1 MTALARVG
9 KPGPGPTTGRYA
21 GPSPTIGPTT
31 GPTTDPDAAVVAESL
46 HRPER
51 FAAIYDRYFT
61 EIYRYVAGRLGPDV
75 ADDLAA
81 ETFADAFRKRA
92 DFQPG
97 RGALRPW
104 LYGIATNLVARH
116 RRVEA
121 RRLNAISR
129 AASRTP
135 GGPAAADP
143 GDLQD
148 RAAARVSAQQLRR
161 PLARALAQ
169 LPDGDRDV
177 LLLISVAD
185 LSYEEVAAALRIPAG
200 TVGSRLN
207 RARRKVRSALKDID
221 PGLDHASLTDHP
233 DRVREDER

>member
-1 MTALARVG
+1 MTALTRVG
-9 KPGPGPTTGRYA
+9 KPGPGPALSPHAAPGQYA
-21 GPSPTIGPTT
+21 AADRAAAT
-31 GPTTDPDAAVVAESL
+31 DAAVVAESL

-51 FAAIYDRYFT
+51 FAAIYDRYFA

-81 ETFADAFRKRA
+81 ETFTDAFRKRA
-92 DFQPG
+92 QFQPS

-121 RRLNAISR
+121 RRLNAVAR
-129 AASRTP
+129 ADRRAS
-135 GGPAAADP
+135 AEP
-143 GDLQD
+143 GDLAEL
-148 RAAARVSAQQLRR
+148 AAARVSAQQLRQ

-169 LPDGDRDV
+169 LPDHDRDV
-177 LLLISVAD
+177 LLLVSLAD
-185 LSYEEVAAALRIPAG
+185 LSYEEVAAALGIPAG

-207 RARRKVRSALKDID
+207 RARRKVRTALEEE
-221 PGLDHASLTDHP
+221 L
-233 DRVREDER
+233 

>member
-1 MTALARVG
+1 MTALTRMG
-9 KPGPGPTTGRYA
+9 KPGPGPTTGPA
-21 GPSPTIGPTT
+21 VTSPATA
-31 GPTTDPDAAVVAESL
+31 DRDAAVVAESL
-46 HRPER
+46 HHPER
-51 FAAIYDRYFT
+51 FAAIYDRYFA

-92 DFQPG
+92 QFRPS

-121 RRLNAISR
+121 RRLNALTR
-129 AASRTP
+129 AADQPPS
-135 GGPAAADP
+135 ADH
-143 GDLQD
+143 GDLAD
-148 RAAARVSAQQLRR
+148 RAAARVSAQQLRQ

-169 LPDGDRDV
+169 LADRDRDA
-177 LLLISVAD
+177 LLLVSLAD
-185 LSYEEVAAALRIPAG
+185 LSYEEVAAALGIPAG

-207 RARRKVRSALKDID
+207 RARRTVRAALTDID
-221 PGLDHASLTDHP
+221 PGLSPLEHQ
-233 DRVREDER
+233 

>member
-1 MTALARVG
+1 MTALARMG
-9 KPGPGPTTGRYA
+9 QPGPGPTTG
-21 GPSPTIGPTT
+21 PVTT
-31 GPTTDPDAAVVAESL
+31 GPAAAGAPTSDPDAAVVAESM

-51 FAAIYDRYFT
+51 FAAIYDRYFA
-61 EIYRYVAGRLGPDV
+61 EIYRYLAGRLGPDV

-92 DFQPG
+92 QFRPS

-121 RRLNAISR
+121 RRLNALTR
-129 AASRTP
+129 AADQP
-135 GGPAAADP
+135 PAADH
-143 GDLQD
+143 GDLAD
-148 RAAARVSAQQLRR
+148 RAAARVSAQQLRQ

-169 LPDGDRDV
+169 LADRDRDV
-177 LLLISVAD
+177 LLLVSLAD
-185 LSYEEVAAALRIPAG
+185 LSYEEVAAALGIPAG

-207 RARRKVRSALKDID
+207 RARRTVRAALTDID
-221 PGLDHASLTDHP
+221 PGLSPLEHQ
-233 DRVREDER
+233 

>member
-9 KPGPGPTTGRYA
+9 KPGPGPTTGSDPA
-21 GPSPTIGPTT
+21 
-31 GPTTDPDAAVVAESL
+31 DPDAAVVAESL

-51 FAAIYDRYFT
+51 FAAIYDRYFA

-81 ETFADAFRKRA
+81 ETFTDAFRKRA
-92 DFQPG
+92 QFQPS

-121 RRLNAISR
+121 RRLNALAREAGRAR
-129 AASRTP
+129 AADGR
-135 GGPAAADP
+135 AAADP
-143 GDLQD
+143 GDLAD
-148 RAAARVSAQQLRR
+148 LAAARVSAQQLRK

-169 LPDGDRDV
+169 LPDRDRDV
-177 LLLISVAD
+177 LLLVSLAD
-185 LSYEEVAAALRIPAG
+185 LSYEEVAAALGIPAG

-207 RARRKVRSALKDID
+207 RARRTVRA
-221 PGLDHASLTDHP
+221 ALTDLDP
-233 DRVREDER
+233 LEDPA

>member
-9 KPGPGPTTGRYA
+9 KPGPGPTASRYA
-21 GPSPTIGPTT
+21 GAEPGA
-31 GPTTDPDAAVVAESL
+31 DPDATVVAESL

-51 FAAIYDRYFT
+51 FAAVYDRYFT
-61 EIYRYVAGRLGPDV
+61 EIYRYVAGRVGPDV

-92 DFQPG
+92 EFRPA

-121 RRLNAISR
+121 RRLSALSR
-129 AASRTP
+129 AASSTAD
-135 GGPAAADP
+135 GPAADA

-148 RAAARVSAQQLRR
+148 RAAARVSAQQLRK

-177 LLLISVAD
+177 LLLVSLAD
-185 LSYEEVAAALRIPAG
+185 LSYEEVAAALGIPAG

-207 RARRKVRSALKDID
+207 RARRKVRAALKDID
-221 PGLDHASLTDHP
+221 PGLDRAPLTDHP
-233 DRVREDER
+233 YGVREDER

>member
-9 KPGPGPTTGRYA
+9 SKTGPGPTA
-21 GPSPTIGPTT
+21 A
-31 GPTTDPDAAVVAESL
+31 DPDVALVAESL

-92 DFQPG
+92 EFRPA

-121 RRLNAISR
+121 RRLSALSR
-129 AASRTP
+129 AASSAAH
-135 GGPAAADP
+135 GHAAADP

-148 RAAARVSAQQLRR
+148 RAAARVSAQQLRK

-177 LLLISVAD
+177 LLLVSLAD
-185 LSYEEVAAALRIPAG
+185 LSYEEVAAALGIPAG

-207 RARRKVRSALKDID
+207 RARRKVRTALKDID
-221 PGLDHASLTDHP
+221 PGLDRAPLTDHP
-233 DRVREDER
+233 YGVREDER

>member
-1 MTALARVG
+1 MTALARMG
-9 KPGPGPTTGRYA
+9 QPGPGPTTGPA
-21 GPSPTIGPTT
+21 AT
-31 GPTTDPDAAVVAESL
+31 GPATAAPAEGDPDAAVVAESL

-51 FAAIYDRYFT
+51 FAAIYDRYFA

-92 DFQPG
+92 QFRPS

-121 RRLNAISR
+121 RRLNAMARVADRR
-129 AASRTP
+129 AGT
-135 GGPAAADP
+135 DP
-143 GDLQD
+143 GDLAD
-148 RAAARVSAQQLRR
+148 RAAARVSAQQLRQ

-169 LPDGDRDV
+169 LADRDRDV
-177 LLLISVAD
+177 LLLVSLAD
-185 LSYEEVAAALRIPAG
+185 LSYEEVAAALGIPAG

-207 RARRKVRSALKDID
+207 RARRTVRAALNGID
-221 PGLDHASLTDHP
+221 PGLSPLEHQ
-233 DRVREDER
+233 

>member
-1 MTALARVG
+1 M
-9 KPGPGPTTGRYA
+9 
-21 GPSPTIGPTT
+21 
-31 GPTTDPDAAVVAESL
+31 VAESL

-51 FAAIYDRYFT
+51 FAAIYDRYFA

-81 ETFADAFRKRA
+81 ETFTDAFRKRA
-92 DFQPG
+92 QFQPS

-121 RRLNAISR
+121 RRLNALAREAGRAR
-129 AASRTP
+129 AADGKS
-135 GGPAAADP
+135 ADP
-143 GDLQD
+143 GDLAD
-148 RAAARVSAQQLRR
+148 LAAARVSAQQLRK
-161 PLARALAQ
+161 PLARALAR

-177 LLLISVAD
+177 LLLVSLAD
-185 LSYEEVAAALRIPAG
+185 LSYEEVAAALGIPAG

-207 RARRKVRSALKDID
+207 RTRRTLRAALNDID
-221 PGLDHASLTDHP
+221 PGLDRPQEDH
-233 DRVREDER
+233 

>member
-9 KPGPGPTTGRYA
+9 KPGPGPTTNPATNLATNLARDNA
-21 GPSPTIGPTT
+21 DS
-31 GPTTDPDAAVVAESL
+31 AVIAESL

-51 FAAIYDRYFT
+51 FAAIYDRYFA

-81 ETFADAFRKRA
+81 ETFTDAFRKRA
-92 DFQPG
+92 QFQPS

-121 RRLNAISR
+121 RRLNALAR
-129 AASRTP
+129 ADRRAT
-135 GGPAAADP
+135 AD
-143 GDLQD
+143 DLSDLADQ
-148 RAAARVSAQQLRR
+148 AAARVSAQQLRK
-161 PLARALAQ
+161 PLAQALAQ
-169 LPDGDRDV
+169 LSAHDRDV
-177 LLLISVAD
+177 LLLVSLAD
-185 LSYEEVAAALRIPAG
+185 LSYEEVAAALGIPAG

-207 RARRKVRSALKDID
+207 RARRKVRTALDGTALEEK
-221 PGLDHASLTDHP
+221 L
-233 DRVREDER
+233 

>member
-1 MTALARVG
+1 VATSQAAA
-9 KPGPGPTTGRYA
+9 TGQAAAADR
-21 GPSPTIGPTT
+21 
-31 GPTTDPDAAVVAESL
+31 DAAVVAESL

-51 FAAIYDRYFT
+51 FAAIYDRYFA

-81 ETFADAFRKRA
+81 ETFTDAFRKRA
-92 DFQPG
+92 QFQPS

-121 RRLNAISR
+121 RRLNAVAR
-129 AASRTP
+129 ADRRAS
-135 GGPAAADP
+135 AEP
-143 GDLQD
+143 GDPADL
-148 RAAARVSAQQLRR
+148 AAARVSAQQLRK

-169 LPDGDRDV
+169 LPDHDRDV
-177 LLLISVAD
+177 LLLVSLAD
-185 LSYEEVAAALRIPAG
+185 LSYEEVAAALGIPAG

-207 RARRKVRSALKDID
+207 RARRKVRTALEEE
-221 PGLDHASLTDHP
+221 L
-233 DRVREDER
+233 

>member
-9 KPGPGPTTGRYA
+9 KPGPGPAPGPQAATGRATAATPDAIARQA
-21 GPSPTIGPTT
+21 GAAGR
-31 GPTTDPDAAVVAESL
+31 DAAVVAESL

-51 FAAIYDRYFT
+51 FAAIYDRYFA

-81 ETFADAFRKRA
+81 ETFTDAFRKRA
-92 DFQPG
+92 QFQPS

-121 RRLNAISR
+121 RRLNALAR
-129 AASRTP
+129 ADRRAS
-135 GGPAAADP
+135 ADTD
-143 GDLQD
+143 DLADLAD
-148 RAAARVSAQQLRR
+148 RAAARVSAQQLRK
-161 PLARALAQ
+161 PLAQALAQ
-169 LPDGDRDV
+169 LPDRDRDV
-177 LLLISVAD
+177 LLLVSLAD
-185 LSYEEVAAALRIPAG
+185 LSYDEVAAALGIPAG

-207 RARRKVRSALKDID
+207 RARRKVRIAL
-221 PGLDHASLTDHP
+221 
-233 DRVREDER
+233 EEEQ

>member
-9 KPGPGPTTGRYA
+9 KPGPGPA
-21 GPSPTIGPTT
+21 PSPPTS
-31 GPTTDPDAAVVAESL
+31 PSPSMAATTDAAVVAESL

-51 FAAIYDRYFT
+51 FAAIYDRYFA

-81 ETFADAFRKRA
+81 ETFTDAFRKRA
-92 DFQPG
+92 QFQPS

-121 RRLNAISR
+121 RRLTALAR
-129 AASRTP
+129 ADRRAT
-135 GGPAAADP
+135 ADAD
-143 GDLQD
+143 DLADLAD
-148 RAAARVSAQQLRR
+148 RAAARVSAQQLRK
-161 PLARALAQ
+161 PLAQALAQ
-169 LPDGDRDV
+169 LPAHDRDV
-177 LLLISVAD
+177 LLLVSLAD
-185 LSYEEVAAALRIPAG
+185 LSYEEVAAALGIPAG

-207 RARRKVRSALKDID
+207 RARRKVRTALEET
-221 PGLDHASLTDHP
+221 S
-233 DRVREDER
+233 

>member
-9 KPGPGPTTGRYA
+9 KPGPGPTTN
-21 GPSPTIGPTT
+21 P
-31 GPTTDPDAAVVAESL
+31 AATNLARDNADSAVIAESL

-51 FAAIYDRYFT
+51 FAAIYDRYFA

-81 ETFADAFRKRA
+81 ETFTDAFRKRA
-92 DFQPG
+92 QFQPG

-121 RRLNAISR
+121 RRLSALAR
-129 AASRTP
+129 ADRRAS
-135 GGPAAADP
+135 ADP
-143 GDLQD
+143 DDLADLAD
-148 RAAARVSAQQLRR
+148 RAAARVSAQQLRK
-161 PLARALAQ
+161 PLAQALAQ
-169 LPDGDRDV
+169 LPDHDRDV
-177 LLLISVAD
+177 LLLVSLAD
-185 LSYEEVAAALRIPAG
+185 LSYEEVAAALSIPAG

-207 RARRKVRSALKDID
+207 RARRKVRTAVEEEL
-221 PGLDHASLTDHP
+221 
-233 DRVREDER
+233 

>member
-9 KPGPGPTTGRYA
+9 TPGPGPA
-21 GPSPTIGPTT
+21 PEPAVAA
-31 GPTTDPDAAVVAESL
+31 DAAVIAESL

-51 FAAIYDRYFT
+51 FAAIYDRYFA

-81 ETFADAFRKRA
+81 ETFTDAFRKRA
-92 DFQPG
+92 QFQPS

-121 RRLNAISR
+121 RRLNALAR
-129 AASRTP
+129 ADRR
-135 GGPAAADP
+135 AAADTD
-143 GDLQD
+143 DLADLAD
-148 RAAARVSAQQLRR
+148 RAAARVSAQQLRK

-169 LPDGDRDV
+169 LPDHDRDV
-177 LLLISVAD
+177 LLLVSLAD
-185 LSYEEVAAALRIPAG
+185 LSYDEVAAALGIPAG

-207 RARRKVRSALKDID
+207 RARRKVRTAL
-221 PGLDHASLTDHP
+221 
-233 DRVREDER
+233 EEQQ

>member
-9 KPGPGPTTGRYA
+9 KPGPGPA
-21 GPSPTIGPTT
+21 
-31 GPTTDPDAAVVAESL
+31 TDPDAAVVAESL

-51 FAAIYDRYFT
+51 FAAIYDRYFA

-92 DFQPG
+92 QFRPS

-121 RRLNAISR
+121 RRLNALTR
-129 AASRTP
+129 AADQPPS
-135 GGPAAADP
+135 ADH
-143 GDLQD
+143 GDLAD
-148 RAAARVSAQQLRR
+148 RAAARVSAQQLRQ

-169 LPDGDRDV
+169 LADRDRDV
-177 LLLISVAD
+177 LLLVSLAD
-185 LSYEEVAAALRIPAG
+185 LSYEEVAAALGVPAG

-207 RARRKVRSALKDID
+207 RARRTVRAALTDID
-221 PGLDHASLTDHP
+221 PGLSPLEHQ
-233 DRVREDER
+233 